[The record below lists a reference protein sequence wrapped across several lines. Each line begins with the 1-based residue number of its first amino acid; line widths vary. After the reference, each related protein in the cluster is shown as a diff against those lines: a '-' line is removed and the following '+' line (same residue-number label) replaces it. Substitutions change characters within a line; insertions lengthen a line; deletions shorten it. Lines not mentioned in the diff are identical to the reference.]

1 MRDREERERCRI
13 ERERERERREMQ
25 KTEEGIQIRSIYI
38 TGGSQVSTI
47 MTS

>member
-13 ERERERERREMQ
+13 ERERERREMQ